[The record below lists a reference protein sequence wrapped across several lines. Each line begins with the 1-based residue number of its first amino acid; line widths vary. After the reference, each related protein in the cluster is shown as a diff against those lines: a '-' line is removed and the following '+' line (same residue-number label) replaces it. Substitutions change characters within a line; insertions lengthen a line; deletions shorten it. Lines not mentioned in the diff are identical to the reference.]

1 MNVKVDEKVDEKVD
15 KKIDE
20 KEKVEEKEKVDEAIK
35 RLLSDSKLGQQKKG
49 ELHNVFVYKFQVNNQ
64 QKLLAYSYNKNELIL
79 MSLGNHE
86 NFYRDL
92 KKSL

>member
-1 MNVKVDEKVDEKVD
+1 MISIVKTLEF
-15 KKIDE
+15 KKTY
-20 KEKVEEKEKVDEAIK
+20 KKLHSTEKEKVDGAIK
-35 RLLSDSKLGQQKKG
+35 RLLSDYKLGQQKKG